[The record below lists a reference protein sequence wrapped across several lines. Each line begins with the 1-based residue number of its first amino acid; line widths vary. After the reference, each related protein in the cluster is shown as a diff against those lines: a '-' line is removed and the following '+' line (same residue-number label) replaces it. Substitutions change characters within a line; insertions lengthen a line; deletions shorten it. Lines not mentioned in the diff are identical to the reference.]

1 MPKFQTICACGGR
14 PAKASRSTNGP
25 FVPPII
31 QTSLFDLGTS
41 EDVEALFTSQRS
53 GYTYTRFGNPTVDCL
68 AAVVTKLE
76 GGQEALITS
85 SGNAAT
91 LCALT
96 AALRGEDDLVVSHPD
111 IFGGS
116 LEMLQVFSNRYRVP
130 VELVDPAQPS
140 DWQTAIAR
148 ASVVFVETPSNPLLR
163 LLDLEET
170 VRQAHVVGAQVIVD
184 NTVATPYNQQPFRFG
199 ADWIVHSASKYL
211 NGHSDMISGC
221 LISRQPLEAKHRA
234 IHRILGGTV
243 NAFDAWLVLRGLR
256 TFALRM
262 EVHNRNGAAAAD
274 WLTRHPAVS
283 KVYYPGLP
291 DHPQA
296 ELFRK
301 QMQAG
306 GALMSFELK
315 GGETAAKRFLDRLQ
329 LIVHALSLGG
339 MESLAVRPAATS
351 HRALSPAQRQA
362 AGVTDSLIRLS
373 VGTEALDD
381 ILADLDQ
388 ALS

>member
-1 MPKFQTICACGGR
+1 M
-14 PAKASRSTNGP
+14 
-25 FVPPII
+25 
-31 QTSLFDLGTS
+31 
-41 EDVEALFTSQRS
+41 EAEAIFSGERR

-68 AAVVTKLE
+68 AGILAQLE
-76 GGQEALITS
+76 QGAGALITA

-96 AALRGEDDLVVSHPD
+96 ASLRGSNDLVVSHPD
-111 IFGGS
+111 VFGGT
-116 LEMLQVFSNRYRVP
+116 LEMLRVFSERYRVP
-130 VELVDPAQPS
+130 VELVSPTQANA
-140 DWQTAIAR
+140 WHAAIAR
-148 ASVVFVETPSNPLLR
+148 ASVVFLETPSNPLLT
-163 LLDLEET
+163 LLDLGEAVE
-170 VRQAHVVGAQVIVD
+170 RAHAAGAQVIVD

-199 ADWIVHSASKYL
+199 ADWIVHAASKYL

-221 LISRQPLEAKHRA
+221 LISRQPLEAQHRA

-243 NAFDAWLVLRGLR
+243 NALEAWLVLRGLR

-262 EVHNRNGAAAAD
+262 EAHNRNGMAVAE
-274 WLTRHPAVS
+274 WLSKHPGVS

-296 ELFRK
+296 DLFRK
-301 QMQAG
+301 QMRAG
-306 GALMSFELK
+306 GALLSFELK
-315 GGETAAKRFLDRLQ
+315 GGEAAAKRFLDRLK

-351 HRALSPAQRQA
+351 HRALTPEMRQA
-362 AGVTDSLIRLS
+362 AGVTDSLVRLS
-373 VGTEALDD
+373 VGTEALED

-388 ALS
+388 ALVSP